1 MIFCFLSRSI
11 IFNWVHTHIYL
22 YIYLFAGTMPDICA
36 NCCCPGRT
44 IYSDTWLFPSGNFH
58 WIFMWSPSTPS
69 IFKHLSFFP
78 FLCSRSLCWDWC
90 GIWVA
95 GFWILKESRVVII
108 SIIAPS
114 KSSSH
119 QPWARWSKMAMFPGS
134 NPASH
139 IFGHHFSGFEPWLC
153 ETTRALQEQ
162 NKLVLE
168 TLERVRRPGGLRVAP
183 EFQWPT
189 I

>member
-1 MIFCFLSRSI
+1 
-11 IFNWVHTHIYL
+11 
-22 YIYLFAGTMPDICA
+22 
-36 NCCCPGRT
+36 
-44 IYSDTWLFPSGNFH
+44 
-58 WIFMWSPSTPS
+58 
-69 IFKHLSFFP
+69 
-78 FLCSRSLCWDWC
+78 
-90 GIWVA
+90 
-95 GFWILKESRVVII
+95 
-108 SIIAPS
+108 
-114 KSSSH
+114 
-119 QPWARWSKMAMFPGS
+119 MAMFPGS

-168 TLERVRRPGGLRVAP
+168 TLERVRRRGGLRVAP